1 MPPIVTLTMNPTID
15 ENSSV
20 EYVFS
25 DVKLRCRAPSLE
37 PGGGGINVARAVARL
52 GGEALA
58 VYAAGGPSGDLLKQ
72 LLDREDVPQPQRAR
86 RRDRSP
92 VPVRLPRSLAHRK
105 RMALLPRH
113 AQGRP
118 ARSGIRRREREPAAR
133 RPRRFLRPTGRDC
146 PGPPGAVRARRVGRA
161 APARRRAGSLPPQA
175 EPARVSATGG
185 RRGGHRVRPPRG
197 GPAFDREGT
206 L

>member
-72 LLDREDVPQPQRAR
+72 LLDREGVPQLPIPIGEWTR
-86 RRDRSP
+86 RNLN
-92 VPVRLPRSLAHRK
+92 VREDA
-105 RMALLPRH
+105 
-113 AQGRP
+113 
-118 ARSGIRRREREPAAR
+118 
-133 RPRRFLRPTGRDC
+133 TGRQYRFVF
-146 PGPPGAVRARRVGRA
+146 PGPSLTESEWRSCLDTLEAVRPG
-161 APARRRAGSLPPQA
+161 PAFLVASGSLPPA
-175 EPARVSATGG
+175 SPKISTPAWPELPETS
-185 RRGGHRVRPPRG
+185 RRGSCSTR
-197 GPAFDREGT
+197 RESRSGSPSSRESSSSSRACMSSSN
-206 L
+206 

>member
-58 VYAAGGPSGDLLKQ
+58 VYAAGRPSGDLLRQ
-72 LLDREDVPQPQRAR
+72 LLDREGVPQLPIPIGEWTR
-86 RRDRSP
+86 RNVNVREDATGRQCRFVFPGPSLTESEWRSCLDTLKA
-92 VPVRLPRSLAHRK
+92 VRPGPGFLVA
-105 RMALLPRH
+105 
-113 AQGRP
+113 
-118 ARSGIRRREREPAAR
+118 REPAAR
-133 RPRRFLRPTGRDC
+133 RPRRFLRPPGRNRQR
-146 PGPPGAVRARRVGRA
+146 PPGAVRARRFGRA
-161 APARRRAGSLPPQA
+161 APARRRAGSLPRQA
-175 EPARVSATGG
+175 EPA
-185 RRGGHRVRPPRG
+185 
-197 GPAFDREGT
+197 
-206 L
+206 